1 MDVENKKTALNDE
14 ASIYHHRE
22 ETTEKE
28 KWSSLHGR
36 KRWEYFKSYYLLK
49 LVVAV
54 ICVAVAGS
62 LLYTVFSPKPEDVFY
77 AAIIDGSMTVE
88 QAERAAAEFGQLISL
103 DEETEKMTFDRDY
116 YFETSGYESLQKFA
130 TYNAVG
136 QIDIT
141 IMPLSVF
148 EKYGPGGYFQ
158 QLSEV
163 LPTDLYLELSPYMVE
178 CQIKD
183 RDGVLIEN
191 SASMYGIRIEESF
204 LYAGLQ
210 PKEPIVAAINCND
223 KNLER
228 VVEFLR
234 YLLK

>member
-14 ASIYHHRE
+14 ASIYHHRDE
-22 ETTEKE
+22 ATEKE
-28 KWSSLHGR
+28 KWNSLHGR

-49 LVVAV
+49 FVIAV
-54 ICVAVAGS
+54 IGIAVAGS
-62 LLYTVFSPKPEDVFY
+62 LLYTIFSPKPEDVFY
-77 AAIIDGSMTVE
+77 AAIIDGSMTAE
-88 QAERAAAEFGQLISL
+88 QAERAAEEFGQLISL

-116 YFETSGYESLQKFA
+116 YFEGAGYESLQKFA

-148 EKYGPGGYFQ
+148 EKYGPGGYFLP
-158 QLSEV
+158 LSEV

-204 LYAGLQ
+204 LYEGLTL
-210 PKEPIVAAINCND
+210 KEPVVAAINSND

-234 YLLK
+234 YLSK